1 LKIELDNKTISN
13 NFGALKAQGKKSF
26 GQIFKDALESVKI
39 HQKEYESQL
48 NRQIFSDEIDLHNV
62 IIAGE
67 KARISLEL
75 TLQIR
80 NKAMEAYQEIMR
92 MQI

>member
-1 LKIELDNKTISN
+1 MRIIKSN
-13 NFGALKAQGKKSF
+13 EVLTDNFGGVKAQGNKSF
-26 GQIFKDALESVKI
+26 KETLKTALDSVNKYQLEYDSLQNQNIFG
-39 HQKEYESQL
+39 
-48 NRQIFSDEIDLHNV
+48 DEVDLHNIV
-62 IIAGE
+62 IAGE